1 MFDLSGWEGA
11 LIRGVALTA
20 AALLWTVFLIR
31 LVGLRALSKMSAFDF
46 VATIATGSIIAQ
58 AATRSDWPGFLQ
70 AMAAIAA
77 IFLVQWLLAL
87 ARSRVGKVRELVG
100 NEPVLLMEEGRF
112 IEKAVLKTR
121 VTREEVVENLRAAN
135 VGDFADVR
143 AVVMETTGDISVLH
157 GADVDPVILANVRR
171 L

>member
-11 LIRGVALTA
+11 LVRGAVLTA
-20 AALLWTVFLIR
+20 AALFWTVFLIR
-31 LVGLRALSKMSAFDF
+31 IVGLRALSKMSAFDF

-58 AATRSDWPGFLQ
+58 AATRSEWAQFVQ

-77 IFLVQWLLAL
+77 IFLVQWLLSM
-87 ARSRVGKVRELVG
+87 ARIRAAKVRELVG
-100 NEPVLLMEEGRF
+100 NEPVLLMEDGRF
-112 IEKAVLKTR
+112 IEKALFETR
-121 VTREEVVENLRAAN
+121 VTRDEVLENLRAAN
-135 VGDFADVR
+135 VGDFGEVR

-157 GADVDPVILANVRR
+157 GGDVDPAVLANVRR